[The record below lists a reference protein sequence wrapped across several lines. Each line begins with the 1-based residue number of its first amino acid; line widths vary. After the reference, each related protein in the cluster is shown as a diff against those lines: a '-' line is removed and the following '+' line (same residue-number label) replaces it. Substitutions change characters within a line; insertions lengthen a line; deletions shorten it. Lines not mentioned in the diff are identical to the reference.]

1 MILRFCVLDSRFRTA
16 NADCDMELLAATSH
30 QARNLELY
38 QAQSHEG
45 PCIETIEHG
54 RSVEAAG
61 EAELAARW
69 PDLGRAMAAAD
80 FLTVHTSPMRW
91 HDHAVGGVN
100 LFWHEER
107 RLAPHERELAQAF
120 ADICT
125 LALMQPTTTDRE
137 SVTQRLLA
145 ALQGRVD
152 IERAK
157 GVLAQTQD
165 VDIADAF
172 TLLVNRSKDTG
183 RPLAEIARGDR
194 SRHPSGHRRAPLTGP
209 HERSRES
216 RRELARRGTGAR
228 TPPGRPGRSS
238 PDAV

>member
-1 MILRFCVLDSRFRTA
+1 MTSTTSGSAFAMATAAMVRGTDGASIVHVLL
-16 NADCDMELLAATSH
+16 ADCLDLLDADTAGILVRVGGSDMELLAATSH

-45 PCIETIEHG
+45 PCIETIEHS

-61 EAELAARW
+61 EADLAARW
-69 PDLGRAMAAAD
+69 PDFGRAMAAAD

-165 VDIADAF
+165 VDIAYAF

-183 RPLAEIARGDR
+183 RPLAEIARGILQDIV
-194 SRHPSGHRRAPLTGP
+194 AP
-209 HERSRES
+209 R
-216 RRELARRGTGAR
+216 
-228 TPPGRPGRSS
+228 
-238 PDAV
+238 